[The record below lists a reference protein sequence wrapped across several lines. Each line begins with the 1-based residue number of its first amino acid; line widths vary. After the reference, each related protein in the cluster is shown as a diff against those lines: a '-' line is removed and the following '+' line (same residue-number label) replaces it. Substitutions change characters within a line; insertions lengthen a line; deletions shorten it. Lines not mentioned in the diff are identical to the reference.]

1 LPQAKK
7 TPASQTG
14 LSSGARAF
22 SQLVKEALGVYAQ
35 LTTEGDRLGAD
46 FGLSSARWQVIGAIR
61 SEAKSVSDIARERG
75 LARQSVQRVIN
86 TLKRQGYV
94 RFRDNPRHARA
105 KLVEITPKGLTAL
118 TGVAGRQ
125 ADWAEELAQSFTA
138 TEMANAAKVLNRLR
152 GLF

>member
-1 LPQAKK
+1 LSPAKK
-7 TPASQTG
+7 TSPSQAS

-22 SQLVKEALGVYAQ
+22 SQLVKEALGVYGL
-35 LTTEGDRLGAD
+35 LTTEGDQLGAD

-75 LARQSVQRVIN
+75 LARQSVQRVVN
-86 TLKRQGYV
+86 TLKRQSYV

-118 TGVAGRQ
+118 NGVAGRQ
-125 ADWAEELAQSFTA
+125 ARWAEHLAQSFTV
-138 TEMANAAKVLNRLR
+138 TEMASAARVLNRLR